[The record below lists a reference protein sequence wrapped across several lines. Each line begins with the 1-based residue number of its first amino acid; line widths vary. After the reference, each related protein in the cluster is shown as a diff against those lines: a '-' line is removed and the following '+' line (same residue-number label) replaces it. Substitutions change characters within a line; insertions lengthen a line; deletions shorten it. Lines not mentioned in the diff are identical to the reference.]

1 MCEREHESIC
11 DTHPIQLKSARV
23 RIENTSVIE
32 KVESRSTVIL
42 KDYYITKGVIA
53 SRMDSKGNERV

>member
-1 MCEREHESIC
+1 MCERELESIY
-11 DTHPIQLKSARV
+11 DTHPIKLKSARV
-23 RIENTSVIE
+23 RIENTSVIA

-42 KDYYITKGVIA
+42 KDYITKGVIA